1 MKPMTNTIVPWYNTI
16 TEQIRRKEMET
27 KYAASMSIA
36 RALKEKNRVAAR
48 LGVIRNRISSENSM
62 ESNIKRTFDINKL
75 IDDEKSLYTQLNAI
89 KTAIA
94 KANIE
99 IADKLIEMSELRS
112 KIDWLR
118 TVPTREGTFQESV
131 RYGESPITRTYT
143 AILTGIDIIRETEAM
158 QARIDAIQDEIDEFN
173 ATKHIDIPVIN
184 TAG

>member
-1 MKPMTNTIVPWYNTI
+1 
-16 TEQIRRKEMET
+16 MEA
-27 KYAASMSIA
+27 KYAATMTIA

-48 LGVIRNRISSENSM
+48 LGTIRNRISSENSM
-62 ESNIKRTFDINKL
+62 ESNIKRTFNITNL
-75 IDDEKSLYTQLNAI
+75 IDEEKALYIQLNAI

-118 TVPTREGTFQESV
+118 TVPTREGTFQESG
-131 RYGESPITRTYT
+131 RYGEPGLTRTYT
-143 AILTGIDIIRETEAM
+143 AIISNLDLIKETEAI

-173 ATKHIDIPVIN
+173 ATKPIQIPIMS
-184 TAG
+184 TAE